1 MIETRQQHAWKARAE
16 RERALLKAY
25 SFKWYKDGDSWLLF
39 APGGEET
46 TKQVAL
52 QEIRELQ
59 KSKPWHE
66 VVRWARD
73 LKNAVFLDS
82 ETTGFGKEDVI
93 IDIAVTDKDGKVLVN
108 TLVHTE
114 RETIPKAAQDVH
126 HIDKAMLCNAPMWTD
141 IWPDLA
147 DIFLQHPVII
157 YNADYDMRMIRQMVE
172 RYGLQMPAVTSHC
185 LMKKYSEYCG
195 CSRYLKLDAA
205 CLHFDVR
212 RKNSHRAL
220 ADAQDSRH
228 VLCGLANV
236 GSIDGHVQ
244 ESFGW

>member
-1 MIETRQQHAWKARAE
+1 VQCA
-16 RERALLKAY
+16 
-25 SFKWYKDGDSWLLF
+25 
-39 APGGEET
+39 
-46 TKQVAL
+46 
-52 QEIRELQ
+52 
-59 KSKPWHE
+59 
-66 VVRWARD
+66 
-73 LKNAVFLDS
+73 
-82 ETTGFGKEDVI
+82 DV
-93 IDIAVTDKDGKVLVN
+93 DR
-108 TLVHTE
+108 H
-114 RETIPKAAQDVH
+114 
-126 HIDKAMLCNAPMWTD
+126 
-141 IWPDLA
+141 LA
-147 DIFLQHPVII
+147 GSGDIFLQHPVII

>member
-93 IDIAVTDKDGKVLVN
+93 IDIAVTDKMARFWL
-108 TLVHTE
+108 TRSFIL
-114 RETIPKAAQDVH
+114 
-126 HIDKAMLCNAPMWTD
+126 
-141 IWPDLA
+141 
-147 DIFLQHPVII
+147 
-157 YNADYDMRMIRQMVE
+157 
-172 RYGLQMPAVTSHC
+172 
-185 LMKKYSEYCG
+185 SENYPQGCAG
-195 CSRYLKLDAA
+195 CSP
-205 CLHFDVR
+205 
-212 RKNSHRAL
+212 HR
-220 ADAQDSRH
+220 
-228 VLCGLANV
+228 
-236 GSIDGHVQ
+236 
-244 ESFGW
+244 